1 MMKKLFFITLVLTLK
16 ARAFSLSI
24 ETDPLFFVGSKNS
37 QSIYDLNVDF
47 KFDSLKSYRLGIFAW
62 SGNMNSSLSD
72 LLLPD
77 SLATQ
82 ITDLNWTGYGFEFH
96 YMQNPDSSSGS
107 LLYGIRLQNNSY
119 KLKKS
124 ELELRY
130 EHQVITPQIGYQYF
144 LSNKTN
150 GFYLLPW
157 AGAQIP
163 VSGDNQITDFNG
175 LKTESKKV
183 LPILTVHIGY
193 EF

>member
-1 MMKKLFFITLVLTLK
+1 MKKLFFITLVLTLK
-16 ARAFSLSI
+16 ARALSLSI

-37 QSIYDLNVDF
+37 QNIYDLNVDF

-150 GFYLLPW
+150 GLYLLPW